1 MHEAAAT
8 APRTRFTRLELG
20 IAALVIL
27 FAVLAALVAAGHF
40 ASLDRY
46 AVDHWMPA
54 LDPDR
59 VRDTIPPVHG
69 AFLPFELDPD
79 PWWKRVLDSTMYPA
93 SILVS
98 LTVFAVGSAVLW
110 RRGERVAAVVWGAAW
125 FVANGIEV
133 AVKAA
138 IAKPALYVAD
148 SGKPQHL
155 LEFDHS
161 FPSGHAMRAVLVA
174 GVLLYVWR
182 RVGLVA
188 AAWAA
193 LMPIFLVAASWH
205 VPSDVAGGI
214 VFGLIAV
221 LTAYAAIA
229 AVSARR
235 A

>member
-8 APRTRFTRLELG
+8 APRTPFTRLELG
-20 IAALVIL
+20 IAVLAVV
-27 FAVLAALVAAGHF
+27 FAVLAALVADGHLH
-40 ASLDRY
+40 SLDRY
-46 AVDHWMPA
+46 AVEHWMPA
-54 LDPDR
+54 LDPDSAR
-59 VRDTIPPVHG
+59 HTIPPVHG
-69 AFLPFELDPD
+69 AFLPFELDPS

-98 LTVFAVGSAVLW
+98 LTVFAVGCAVLW
-110 RRGERVAAVVWGAAW
+110 RRGARVAAVVWGAAW

-133 AVKAA
+133 TVKAA
-138 IAKPALYVAD
+138 IEKPELYAVED
-148 SGKPQHL
+148 GERQHL
-155 LEFDHS
+155 VAFDHS

-174 GVLLYVWR
+174 GFVLFVWR
-182 RVGLVA
+182 RVGLLA

-193 LMPIFLVAASWH
+193 VLPVCLVASSWH

-214 VFGLIAV
+214 LFGLLAV
-221 LTAYAAIA
+221 LTAHAAIA